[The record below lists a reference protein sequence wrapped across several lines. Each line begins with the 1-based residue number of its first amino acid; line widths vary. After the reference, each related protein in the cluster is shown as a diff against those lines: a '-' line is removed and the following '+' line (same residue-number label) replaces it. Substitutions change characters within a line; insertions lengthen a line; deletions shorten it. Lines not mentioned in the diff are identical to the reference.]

1 MRRPTRPAL
10 ALAHAL
16 ALWLLLV
23 LVPVSPAAG
32 AELERVKVAD
42 PFLEMHTG
50 PGRGYPV
57 FHVAA
62 RHEWV
67 TIELRH
73 TDWFRVRT
81 ENGKV
86 GWVPREQIE
95 TTLTEAG
102 TGKTFRDILVDDY
115 LKRRAEFGAAYGRF
129 KGEPMLK
136 LWGAWRYAESLGVE
150 LAKGQVQGVFSGTD
164 FWHLNLTAEPWSDR
178 RLSPMFAIGL
188 GKFQNIPNSSL
199 VQAIPVN
206 AKLADASVGL
216 RWYLSD
222 RFVARADYTLYT
234 AFVSDQRSLEYRAW
248 TLGLS
253 FFF

>member
-1 MRRPTRPAL
+1 MTAAARQAL
-10 ALAHAL
+10 ALAFTLLLAL
-16 ALWLLLV
+16 AFA
-23 LVPVSPAAG
+23 PAAR
-32 AELERVKVAD
+32 AADAALERVQVAD
-42 PFLEMHTG
+42 PFLELHTG

-67 TIELRH
+67 TIEMRH

-102 TGKTFRDILVDDY
+102 SSKTFRDILVDDY
-115 LKRRAEFGAAYGRF
+115 LKRRAEFGGAYGRF

-136 LWGAWRYAESLGVE
+136 LWGAWRYAESLGIE
-150 LAKGQVQGVFSGTD
+150 LSKGQVQGVFSGTD

-178 RLSPMFAIGL
+178 RWSPVFAIGL

-199 VQAIPVN
+199 VQAISVN